1 MNDFA
6 NCIIVEDEIVHSNR
20 LRKLLSVT
28 DERVR
33 VLSVCRTQE
42 DALARIHREHP
53 QLLFLDIRL
62 QDNARGGF
70 DLLQKIE
77 RPAFDV
83 IFTTAHIDGNINEI
97 RRCGIDYLPKPYIQS
112 ELQDALNKFWERG
125 IGHIGI
131 GHLNTLLHNLVTD
144 QLDEQMIW
152 LKLAEGSIPV
162 KIKSLIYCKARNQ
175 YTDMYVF
182 DENSG
187 KITEIR
193 TSTGLGVW
201 EKDLA
206 GVRFCRTH
214 DSYLVNIR
222 HIAKVGASSLHLK
235 HIKDPLNVSP
245 TGKERLNAI
254 MKMPLRRG

>member
-1 MNDFA
+1 MNDSV

-28 DERVR
+28 DERIS

-42 DALARIHREHP
+42 DAFARIQGEKP

-62 QDNARGGF
+62 QDHARGGF
-70 DLLQKIE
+70 DLLQKIG

-112 ELQDALNKFWERG
+112 ELQDALKKFWERRVG
-125 IGHIGI
+125 NIGI
-131 GHLNTLLHNLVTD
+131 GQLNALLHNLVTD
-144 QLDEQMIW
+144 QLDEQLIW
-152 LKLAEGSIPV
+152 LKLAEGSIPI
-162 KIKSLIYCKARNQ
+162 KIKSLLYCEASNQ
-175 YTDMYVF
+175 YTDMYVL
-182 DENSG
+182 DEDSR
-187 KITEIR
+187 KITKIR

-206 GVRFCRTH
+206 GLRFCRTH

-222 HIAKVGASSLHLK
+222 HITKVGTSTLHLK
-235 HIKDPLNVSP
+235 HIKDPLKVSL
-245 TGKERLNAI
+245 TGKDRLNVI
-254 MKMPLRRG
+254 MKMPIRRG